1 MKKVLFPTL
10 LILISIFACK
20 KETLLDPQDYFFYYT
35 ANGTEVTRDS
45 IEFYADN
52 LLTGKLTL
60 DFNEDDKSLKFIIND
75 YEGEGTYTDV
85 FMEYY
90 IGGQGYFGT
99 GEVIVEEIVNEK
111 FIKGSF
117 SGDAEILG
125 GTTPMAI
132 ADGSFV
138 LKYSEF

>member
-1 MKKVLFPTL
+1 
-10 LILISIFACK
+10 
-20 KETLLDPQDYFFYYT
+20 
-35 ANGTEVTRDS
+35 
-45 IEFYADN
+45 
-52 LLTGKLTL
+52 
-60 DFNEDDKSLKFIIND
+60 
-75 YEGEGTYTDV
+75 
-85 FMEYY
+85 MEYY

-125 GTTPMAI
+125 GSAPMAI